1 MIEGWFA
8 PNLTADPRS
17 GLGSWSQDE
26 VVQFLQTGR
35 NRHTAAG
42 GLMSGVVQGSV
53 SKMDPDDVRAIATY
67 LKSLPPSA
75 PKPAVHVDA
84 PAMARG
90 QTVFAAN
97 CASCHAGEGQSADR
111 VAPDLPPL
119 QGSPH
124 IQAQNPTTLIRYVL
138 SGTRTAVTAAH
149 PQPAVMPGFAAELD
163 DRQTADVLSYIRN
176 AWGDSASAVSAG
188 QVASIRAAT
197 VKPQAGG

>member
-1 MIEGWFA
+1 MRSDRRLALHRHGNWR
-8 PNLTADPRS
+8 TARR
-17 GLGSWSQDE
+17 
-26 VVQFLQTGR
+26 T
-35 NRHTAAG
+35 
-42 GLMSGVVQGSV
+42 
-53 SKMDPDDVRAIATY
+53 
-67 LKSLPPSA
+67 PS
-75 PKPAVHVDA
+75 D
-84 PAMARG
+84 RG
-90 QTVFAAN
+90 
-97 CASCHAGEGQSADR
+97 
-111 VAPDLPPL
+111 PWPPL

-176 AWGDSASAVSAG
+176 AWGDSASAVSAR